1 MKAFKYYDS
10 KTAIGCSFMNGELIT
25 QEDIDKF
32 PYVTVEGEGF
42 VKPYIHVMEEPQ
54 SEGFEYSD
62 ESAFDVTVA
71 IRKKY
76 PNGHDVTAIRNFDF
90 GTQAD
95 DFGLTGKVKDLLP
108 YVVGRA
114 MAEGEDA
121 VEFIGALD
129 PEESLIILFNSTGTV
144 TLGHYT
150 VENALFV
157 TRIMEKYLVEIS

>member
-1 MKAFKYYDS
+1 
-10 KTAIGCSFMNGELIT
+10 
-25 QEDIDKF
+25 
-32 PYVTVEGEGF
+32 
-42 VKPYIHVMEEPQ
+42 
-54 SEGFEYSD
+54 
-62 ESAFDVTVA
+62 
-71 IRKKY
+71 
-76 PNGHDVTAIRNFDF
+76 
-90 GTQAD
+90 
-95 DFGLTGKVKDLLP
+95 
-108 YVVGRA
+108 